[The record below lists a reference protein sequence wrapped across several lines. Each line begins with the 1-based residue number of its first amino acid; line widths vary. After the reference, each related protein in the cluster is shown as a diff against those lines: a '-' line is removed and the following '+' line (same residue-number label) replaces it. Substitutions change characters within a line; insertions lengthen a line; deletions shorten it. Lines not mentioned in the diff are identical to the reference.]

1 MIIFVDSITIVNQ
14 GTTAPNLLNF
24 NN

>member
-1 MIIFVDSITIVNQ
+1 MVIFTDSIKIVNQ
-14 GTTAPNLLNF
+14 GTTAHNLLNF